1 MCCCGRVLYGPVGFR
16 REYSCVLCCCGDV
29 KLSFVMHMGKGT
41 VDSSFGGV
49 VYRLVKCC
57 NGDVGVMSG
66 RVLFCVGIVM

>member
-1 MCCCGRVLYGPVGFR
+1 
-16 REYSCVLCCCGDV
+16 
-29 KLSFVMHMGKGT
+29 MGKGT